1 MSLRRRILLGVLAV
15 VVVLVAS
22 NLVLAST
29 FEGYL
34 MGRVDDRLAETVDR
48 PALAGRAQ
56 GLDGRPG
63 GDEPI
68 TDLFLAVAD
77 LDAGTL
83 VPIGTRLRDVDPPS
97 VDASSLTDRATRVE
111 APIAPFTVS
120 STDGD
125 TRWRLAAVS
134 IRPRAPRVLVVGI
147 NLADLHAAL
156 DRARLIQI
164 AGSATVVVALAAMA
178 WWVLRLGVGPLVQ
191 VASTADQIA
200 AGDLTRRVERTDD
213 RTEAGRLGQAFN
225 TMVDEIEG
233 AFERQRRSEERVR
246 RFAADASH
254 ELRTPLTS
262 IRGYAEL
269 WEAGGLRDPEQLA
282 EAMRRLGQEAKRMG
296 LMVDDLMLLARLDE
310 HRPFDRRPVRL
321 DELVADAVNDA
332 RAVDPDRPVQ
342 VAVEPA
348 VVTGDEDALRQV
360 IANLLTNARVH
371 TPEGTPVSVEVSVDD
386 RWARLTVSDT
396 GPGMDE
402 AAAAQVFERFFRAD
416 PSRARNQGAGGS
428 GLGLSIVRSV
438 AEAHGGQ
445 ASVRTAPGDGFAVT
459 VVLPRAPDA

>member
-1 MSLRRRILLGVLAV
+1 MSLRRRVLLGVLAV

-34 MGRVDDRLAETVDR
+34 MGRVDDRLAETVER
-48 PALAGRAQ
+48 PVLAGRAQ
-56 GLDGRPG
+56 ALDDQPDRN
-63 GDEPI
+63 EPI

-77 LDAGTL
+77 LDAGAL
-83 VPIGTRLRDVDPPS
+83 VPVGTRLRDVDPPT
-97 VDASSLTDRATRVE
+97 VDASSLTDRATRVGS
-111 APIAPFTVS
+111 PIAPFTVS
-120 STDGD
+120 SADGD

-134 IRPRAPRVLVVGI
+134 IRPQAPRVLVVGI
-147 NLADLHAAL
+147 NLADLDAAL
-156 DRARLIQI
+156 GRARLIQV
-164 AGSATVVVALAAMA
+164 AGSATVVVALAAMG
-178 WWVLRLGVGPLVQ
+178 WWVLRLGVGPLVAA
-191 VASTADQIA
+191 ASTADQIA

-225 TMVDEIEG
+225 TMVDEIED

-269 WEAGGLRDPEQLA
+269 WDAGGLRDPEQLA
-282 EAMRRLGQEAKRMG
+282 EAMRRLGQEANRMG
-296 LMVDDLMLLARLDE
+296 ALVEDLMLLARLDE
-310 HRPFDRRPVRL
+310 HRPLDRQPVRL
-321 DELVADAVNDA
+321 DELVDDAVNDA
-332 RAVDPDRPVQ
+332 RAVDPDRPIEVT
-342 VAVEPA
+342 VEPA

-371 TPEGTPVSVEVSVDD
+371 TPEGTPVDVEVSIDD
-386 RWARLTVSDT
+386 RWARLTVSDA
-396 GPGMDE
+396 GPGMDDT
-402 AAAAQVFERFFRAD
+402 AAAQVFERFFRAD
-416 PSRARNQGAGGS
+416 RSRARKQGSGGS
-428 GLGLSIVRSV
+428 GLGLSIVQSV

-445 ASVRTAPGDGFAVT
+445 ASVRTAPGAGFAVT
-459 VVLPRAPDA
+459 VALPTDPEA